1 MSLNKKLPEA
11 SSVGR
16 HPRVKLDVCSVS
28 IHSGFGLVHLCNPFF
43 SGRISLPQ
51 EHQDSPLSRGHA
63 PPQGESRGDL
73 AWSLSPLGVEGPLYL
88 ARPGKGSMESKGLRP
103 GRRAVGHGRDLAS
116 TLGITL
122 EGFSTRFVFLPN
134 FLLRSWWS
142 VQSFLSVGD
151 EGLSEVTGWMGAV
164 P

>member
-1 MSLNKKLPEA
+1 M
-11 SSVGR
+11 GR
-16 HPRVKLDVCSVS
+16 
-28 IHSGFGLVHLCNPFF
+28 
-43 SGRISLPQ
+43 
-51 EHQDSPLSRGHA
+51 
-63 PPQGESRGDL
+63 
-73 AWSLSPLGVEGPLYL
+73 
-88 ARPGKGSMESKGLRP
+88 
-103 GRRAVGHGRDLAS
+103 GRDLAS

-122 EGFSTRFVFLPN
+122 KGFSTRLVFLPN